1 MRIVDLRLVE
11 DQNSALSLHP
21 RLTVVTGLPTNARIW
36 LARALADLLRGAD
49 CGLMARIEHGGETGE
64 LRPGGRGEP
73 WLRRPVDLLVRADDI
88 RAALEPATVPSRP
101 ARASAARAA
110 AATSGRSSSDRTRP
124 AHGDQTR
131 AAHANAAATLDAFS
145 QAVAAAEAAHAE
157 ALEAHRRAQADID
170 DARRDLDPYAGATLD
185 AALRAAARLEVE
197 VGAVPGTCR
206 ADTIVSVKDRMVL
219 LEAQHRD
226 ILAALELLASADA
239 DAVADA
245 LDVVRV
251 AAATGPI
258 APPEV
263 LRLADEWAA
272 ISEHLA
278 ALEAKIASDEG
289 GVESAS
295 DRLEAARAQLA
306 QREAALEPSPVHA
319 EEVRLLEAAHERVL
333 AAERKSSSRLG
344 GSRAM
349 RALEEAMAEE
359 QVILDRL
366 GYPTWSAWIM
376 GAPLLDATAEHAR
389 LLEQARRELDDA
401 AWAWD
406 RLTAKLESDPEFRSL
421 LDRLERVLQ
430 ASQAIVGDVEDVE
443 HALRSL
449 RVDPGPAPCS
459 VAEARDALAAALVAA
474 GFTFDGDV
482 TLDELRLCAERWLA
496 EIRTVAALRRQLE
509 IDRDQC
515 AIDLQRAQE
524 EFERIEAI
532 GPPDPGDGFGGARLT
547 AARAAIESAEDRVNR
562 HRSALTRVALL
573 VAEAEGIGEIA
584 RQLGLAVEA
593 KRELLDVTSSM
604 LEASQ
609 RRAAAEAAAETTSDD
624 AALDAGAD
632 DPDVDG
638 TDDPGTAGTGRAAG
652 GGAGWDAPTELDE
665 TVIDE
670 LDSRIAAARLAA
682 NGASVPV
689 LLDDALV
696 SLPSESVETILGWLE
711 TVAADTQIVY
721 LGDNATV
728 LAWADRRSPDRVGV
742 VSGSGFFV

>member
-36 LARALADLLRGAD
+36 LARALAELLRGAD

-64 LRPGGRGEP
+64 LRSGTRGEP

-101 ARASAARAA
+101 VRRRTTDAR
-110 AATSGRSSSDRTRP
+110 
-124 AHGDQTR
+124 TR

-145 QAVAAAEAAHAE
+145 HAVAAAEAAHAD
-157 ALEAHRRAQADID
+157 ALDAHRRARADID

-226 ILAALELLASADA
+226 ILAALELLATADA

-245 LDVVRV
+245 LDVARV

-359 QVILDRL
+359 QAILDRL

-376 GAPLLDATAEHAR
+376 GAPLLDATAEHTR
-389 LLEQARRELDDA
+389 LLEQARRELDEA
-401 AWAWD
+401 TWAWE
-406 RLTAKLESDPEFRSL
+406 RLTTKLESDPEFRSL

-430 ASQAIVGDVEDVE
+430 ASHAIVGDVDDVE

-459 VAEARDALAAALVAA
+459 VAEARDLLADALVAA
-474 GFTFDGDV
+474 GFAFDDDV

-496 EIRTVAALRRQLE
+496 EIRTVSALRRQLE

-515 AIDLQRAQE
+515 ASDLQRAQE

-593 KRELLDVTSSM
+593 KRELLEVTSGM
-604 LEASQ
+604 LEAAQ
-609 RRAAAEAAAETTSDD
+609 RRAEAGRGADGAPTGSEAEPEPDAAES
-624 AALDAGAD
+624 G
-632 DPDVDG
+632 
-638 TDDPGTAGTGRAAG
+638 
-652 GGAGWDAPTELDE
+652 GWDAPTELDE
-665 TVIDE
+665 AVIDE
-670 LDSRIAAARLAA
+670 LDSRIATARLAA

-689 LLDDALV
+689 LLDDALAA
-696 SLPSESVETILGWLE
+696 LPSESVETILGWLE

-728 LAWADRRSPDRVGV
+728 LAWADRRPPDRVGV